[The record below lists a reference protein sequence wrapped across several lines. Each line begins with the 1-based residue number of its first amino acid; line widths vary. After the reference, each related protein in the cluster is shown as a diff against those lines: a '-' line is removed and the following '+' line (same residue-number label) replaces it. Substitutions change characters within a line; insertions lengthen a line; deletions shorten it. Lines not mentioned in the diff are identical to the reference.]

1 MDKDKLEETKKTN
14 NESATTKG
22 ISGASNADV
31 TSMYNMPNMTS
42 GPSDA
47 TLEEKARLNERSA
60 EYKGTTKK

>member
-1 MDKDKLEETKKTN
+1 MDKNKLEETNKAN
-14 NESATTKG
+14 NKSATNKDL
-22 ISGASNADV
+22 SSAFNADV

-47 TLEEKARLNERSA
+47 TLEEKRQLNERSA